1 MGIAIFF
8 MITVIAMLWK
18 ISNDIQEYVDD
29 NLNEILIAS
38 AEYIGENIKALDKRT
53 QDIQSLMQREIIP
66 KLDNIN
72 IDTSGITITNS
83 PQVNEILTN
92 IDTNVKKAAAYIGK
106 NIKSLDENILDKIE
120 EIKQEVN
127 NKLNDARRFGEHNQ
141 H

>member
-1 MGIAIFF
+1 
-8 MITVIAMLWK
+8 
-18 ISNDIQEYVDD
+18 
-29 NLNEILIAS
+29 
-38 AEYIGENIKALDKRT
+38 
-53 QDIQSLMQREIIP
+53 MQREIIP

-120 EIKQEVN
+120 EIKQEVKN
-127 NKLNDARRFGEHNQ
+127 LDKLTINSTTPADSANTINTDTSEISTREELKTILQ
-141 H
+141 QI

>member
-92 IDTNVKKAAAYIGK
+92 IDTNVKKSRCLHRKKY
-106 NIKSLDENILDKIE
+106 KIS
-120 EIKQEVN
+120 
-127 NKLNDARRFGEHNQ
+127 
-141 H
+141 